1 MILEIM
7 KKYFK
12 DNKKLFKFIK
22 NDKIKI
28 LEIKPI
34 RKAIKQGFKYDTF
47 ISSYCVIYE
56 KII

>member
-1 MILEIM
+1 M

-12 DNKKLFKFIK
+12 DNKKLFKFINNK
-22 NDKIKI
+22 KYNII
-28 LEIKPI
+28 EIKPV
-34 RKAIKQGFKYDTF
+34 RKTIKSEFRYDTF

>member
-1 MILEIM
+1 M
-7 KKYFK
+7 KRYFK

-34 RKAIKQGFKYDTF
+34 RKAIKQDFKYDTF

>member
-1 MILEIM
+1 M

-12 DNKKLFKFIK
+12 DNKKLFRFINNK
-22 NDKIKI
+22 KYKIIKI
-28 LEIKPI
+28 QPI
-34 RKAIKQGFKYDTF
+34 RKIKKRNGILIDTF

>member
-1 MILEIM
+1 M

-12 DNKKLFKFIK
+12 DNNKLFRFINSK
-22 NDKIKI
+22 KYKIIKI
-28 LEIKPI
+28 QPI
-34 RKAIKQGFKYDTF
+34 RKIKRNGILIDTF

>member
-1 MILEIM
+1 M

-34 RKAIKQGFKYDTF
+34 RKGFKYDTF

>member
-1 MILEIM
+1 M

-12 DNKKLFKFIK
+12 DNKKLFRFINNK
-22 NDKIKI
+22 KYKIIKI
-28 LEIKPI
+28 QPVTIK
-34 RKAIKQGFKYDTF
+34 REFRYDTF